1 MFPVTS
7 KMVPPNKPNSMNF
20 CTLLCVR
27 SSIAIIL
34 MGKRELVALLNLS
47 SWCLVMV
54 EPLFLAMPQGRGLM
68 LWLFVGPTGVYL
80 LDFFCS
86 GIQFN
91 LLLSP
96 YPCFI
101 SLLYLDLYVLGDD
114 ALIS

>member
-1 MFPVTS
+1 MEGNDLNHLLESNQVGLFRT
-7 KMVPPNKPNSMNF
+7 
-20 CTLLCVR
+20 CTR
-27 SSIAIIL
+27 
-34 MGKRELVALLNLS
+34 
-47 SWCLVMV
+47 
-54 EPLFLAMPQGRGLM
+54 
-68 LWLFVGPTGVYL
+68 VYL

>member
-1 MFPVTS
+1 MYVNVNNGERPDFGEDND
-7 KMVPPNKPNSMNF
+7 K
-20 CTLLCVR
+20 LIR
-27 SSIAIIL
+27 
-34 MGKRELVALLNLS
+34 
-47 SWCLVMV
+47 
-54 EPLFLAMPQGRGLM
+54 
-68 LWLFVGPTGVYL
+68 VYL